1 MAAAEKNLIEI
12 KNLYKSYPS
21 VAEDETNVL
30 SDINLDIKEGEFHI
44 LLGPS
49 GCGKSTLLNII
60 AGLLRKSSG
69 KITLNG
75 KSIHQADRDRGVVF
89 QNADAAIY
97 PWLTVY
103 ENVEYGLKMNRVP
116 KEERKTIV
124 NHYIELVGLSDHVK
138 KYPAELSGGM
148 KQRTQIARVLANN
161 PDVLIMD
168 EPFGALDAQTRHVMQ
183 KELIHIWQETKK
195 TIIFVTHDIQEA
207 ILLGTDISI
216 MSKAPDA
223 SIYKSYKVKF
233 LYPRDETTPEFNKF
247 YRKISEHFTE
257 KKETE
262 LKIAI

>member
-1 MAAAEKNLIEI
+1 MAVLKNNLIEI
-12 KNLYKSYPS
+12 KNLYKSYLS
-21 VAEDETNVL
+21 AEDEVNIL
-30 SDINLDIKEGEFHI
+30 SDINLDIKEGEFHV

-75 KSIHQADRDRGVVF
+75 KPIRQPDKDRGVVF

-116 KEERKTIV
+116 KEERKEIAER
-124 NHYIELVGLSDHVK
+124 YIRLVGLSEHIR
-138 KYPAELSGGM
+138 KYPQELSGGM

-161 PDVLIMD
+161 PEVLIMD

-183 KELIHIWQETKK
+183 KELIHIWKETKK

-207 ILLGTDISI
+207 ILLGTNISI
-216 MSKAPDA
+216 MSKSPDA
-223 SIYKSYKVKF
+223 RIYQSYKVDF
-233 LYPRDETTPEFNKF
+233 AYPRDETTLEFNKF
-247 YRKISEHFTE
+247 YKKISQHFTE
-257 KKETE
+257 KKEVD

>member
-1 MAAAEKNLIEI
+1 MMSKLEKNLIEI
-12 KNLYKSYPS
+12 KNLYKSYNAS
-21 VAEDETNVL
+21 DDDVNIL
-30 SDINLDIKEGEFHI
+30 SDINLNIKEGEFHI

-75 KSIHQADRDRGVVF
+75 KSIRQADKERGVVF

-116 KEERKTIV
+116 KEERKGIV
-124 NHYIELVGLSDHVK
+124 EHYIELVGLTEHIK
-138 KYPAELSGGM
+138 KYPGELSGGM

-161 PDVLIMD
+161 PQVLIMD

-216 MSKAPDA
+216 MSKSPDA
-223 SIYKSYKVKF
+223 RIYQSYKVDF
-233 LYPRDETTPEFNKF
+233 DYPRDETTLEFNKF
-247 YRKISEHFTE
+247 YRKISEHFIE
-257 KKETE
+257 KKEVE

>member
-1 MAAAEKNLIEI
+1 MAALKNNLIEI
-12 KNLYKSYPS
+12 KNLYKSYLS
-21 VAEDETNVL
+21 AEDEVNIL

-60 AGLLRKSSG
+60 VGLLRKSSG

-75 KSIHQADRDRGVVF
+75 KPIHQPDKDRGVVF

-116 KEERKTIV
+116 KEERKAIAER
-124 NHYIELVGLSDHVK
+124 YIKLVGLSEHTK
-138 KYPAELSGGM
+138 KYPRELSGGM

-161 PDVLIMD
+161 PEVLIMD

-183 KELIHIWQETKK
+183 KELIHIWKETKK

-207 ILLGTDISI
+207 ILLGTNISI
-216 MSKAPDA
+216 MSKSPDA
-223 SIYKSYKVKF
+223 RIYQSYKVDF
-233 LYPRDETTPEFNKF
+233 AYPRDETTLEFNKF
-247 YRKISEHFTE
+247 YKKISQHFTE
-257 KKETE
+257 KKEVP